1 MCPVCRTSDYYCWT
15 QCTAGCAEVEGT
27 LCYCKWARICIRTA
41 MSLGHTPLREQR
53 VRVRVCAFVSTLCM
67 TCTGIKI
74 WWVNQGMWLDQS
86 HMPMH
91 ICSIQKTVY
100 PSHIAH
106 HVLWRALLLPPVLLL
121 LEDAWLVEATVR
133 DLTFFLELPTP
144 VLTLVLLPVVV
155 LVTLAVPPLL
165 VMDPVL
171 WATLLLDR
179 EPCNLVMDCNDSAT
193 YCCSSVDM

>member
-1 MCPVCRTSDYYCWT
+1 
-15 QCTAGCAEVEGT
+15 
-27 LCYCKWARICIRTA
+27 
-41 MSLGHTPLREQR
+41 
-53 VRVRVCAFVSTLCM
+53 
-67 TCTGIKI
+67 
-74 WWVNQGMWLDQS
+74 MWLDQS

-91 ICSIQKTVY
+91 ICSTYNMVY

-106 HVLWRALLLPPVLLL
+106 HVSWRALLLPPVLLL

-133 DLTFFLELPTP
+133 DLTFFLELPTL
-144 VLTLVLLPVVV
+144 VLTLVLLLVVV
-155 LVTLAVPPLL
+155 LVTLVPPLL